1 MKKLKLATLYSQ
13 RDPRWKDI
21 LLGYNTDKQYTI
33 GNYGCMIT
41 SVCAYLNALGINET
55 PLTLNNRLK
64 DKNVAGFINGGIFV
78 FDSLRKIWP
87 DIVMDYVSPK
97 WLDPAPDSAITK
109 MRQLIDK
116 GQALITEVDFYPN
129 TVDEDMHWVL
139 VYGYNDSGDFLIFDP
154 WTGTQTMLLSAYGDV
169 KRVLFCYRTYGK
181 PLPFDGVEEQIC
193 YPKSVG
199 ASYQSNSEKWT
210 GTVQYL
216 EIGGDPNTTPLETV
230 KSVVAGLKS
239 RLTDLQ
245 NQLGTA
251 QAEIRNREEQV
262 SRLKQQVLDE
272 QKLRE
277 ELQNKLKQALSGLP
291 GVSGVYEARI
301 KELQGQ
307 IDAMGKEKGEL
318 AQKLQACELKLTG
331 TPVGFK
337 FTIWF
342 KFLAGIA
349 TFINEVIN
357 KLKRKG

>member
-13 RDPRWKDI
+13 RDPRWANT
-21 LLGYNTDKQYTI
+21 LLGTNTDKQYSI

-64 DKNVAGFINGGIFV
+64 DQTIGGFINGGLFV

-87 DIVMDYVSPK
+87 DIAMDYVSSKWPK
-97 WLDPAPDSAITK
+97 NAPDSAIDK
-109 MRQLIDK
+109 MKQLIDQ
-116 GQALITEVDFYPN
+116 GHPMITEVDFYPN
-129 TVDEDMHWVL
+129 TVMEDMHWVL
-139 VYGYNDSGDFLIFDP
+139 IYGYNDTGDFFMFDP
-154 WTGTQTMLLSAYGDV
+154 WTGSQTMLLSAYGDI
-169 KRVLFCYRTYGK
+169 KRVMYCYRTYTK
-181 PLPFDGVEEQIC
+181 PLPFDGVEEVIC
-193 YPKSVG
+193 YPKSIG
-199 ASYQSNSEKWT
+199 ASYRDNSDKWIAT
-210 GTVQYL
+210 AQYL
-216 EIGGDPNTTPLETV
+216 EIGGDPNTTPFETI

-251 QAEIRNREEQV
+251 QGEITNREEQV

-277 ELQNKLKQALSGLP
+277 DLQNKLKQALSGLP

-318 AQKLQACELKLTG
+318 AQKLKACELKLTG
-331 TPVGFK
+331 TSVGFS
-337 FTIWF
+337 FSIWF
-342 KFLAGIA
+342 KFFANIA
-349 TFINEVIN
+349 TKINEVIN